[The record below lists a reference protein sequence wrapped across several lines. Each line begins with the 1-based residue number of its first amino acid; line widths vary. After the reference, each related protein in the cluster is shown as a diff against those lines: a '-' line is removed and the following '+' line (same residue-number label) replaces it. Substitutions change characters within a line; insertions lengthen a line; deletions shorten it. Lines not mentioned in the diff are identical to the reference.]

1 VTTQS
6 NTPAGWYP
14 DPQGAPQT
22 LRWWDGAQWTE
33 HTSPVQQPAGQQVP
47 HQAQQPQQ
55 QPQQQPV
62 HQAAQGQFAQ
72 QQQPPQQPVQHQQ
85 PGQPAAG
92 PYGQQAPQQ
101 QQSYVD
107 PAKVQRQV
115 QHQAGV
121 APTAQGGGSLFTEP
135 VLVVNQKA
143 KLIEL
148 TNEYT
153 VMDQNGAQIGSVVQ
167 VGQSTLKKVAR
178 FVSSLDQFMT
188 HKLEIRDA
196 YGQPQLVMTR
206 PAKFM
211 KSRVVVERPDGSPV
225 GEIVQQNMI
234 GKINFG
240 INVNGQQIGAIKAE
254 NWRAWNFSIV
264 DHADN
269 EVARITKTWEG
280 LAKTMFTTA
289 DNYVLQIHYQLP
301 EPLLSLVVATALT
314 VDTALKQ
321 DARGFG

>member
-1 VTTQS
+1 MTTQS

-55 QPQQQPV
+55 QPVQ
-62 HQAAQGQFAQ
+62 QAAQGQFAPQ
-72 QQQPPQQPVQHQQ
+72 QQQSQQPVQPQQ
-85 PGQPAAG
+85 HAAG
-92 PYGQQAPQQ
+92 PYGQQAPQ

-121 APTAQGGGSLFTEP
+121 APTAPGGGSLFTEP

-153 VMDQNGAQIGSVVQ
+153 VMDQNGGQIGSVVQ

-234 GKINFG
+234 GKINFA